1 MRAVS
6 GAKYLIQRSYTRSVM
21 HLQLPYVCTEYGPEE
36 ENTMGLC
43 SVGTLVVAMLEIHG
57 VGAIALK
64 V

>member
-1 MRAVS
+1 
-6 GAKYLIQRSYTRSVM
+6 M